1 MPRFRCK
8 LGFFFSVLCID
19 LGRACLGGLS
29 LLKISSYHF
38 DVSSCFSRGKI
49 SLAARLVAV
58 NTRFRRR
65 CLKCRRLDR
74 ARRWRKERFEWTTG
88 VLEIKAVF
96 VVWRGITVC
105 NNESI
110 VNFCLFSL
118 SSKFKNIIHEFI
130 KTCFSIDI
138 SIDLH
143 ISQSTKKKK
152 KKKKKKKEEERRR
165 EEEGRRKE

>member
-1 MPRFRCK
+1 
-8 LGFFFSVLCID
+8 
-19 LGRACLGGLS
+19 
-29 LLKISSYHF
+29 
-38 DVSSCFSRGKI
+38 
-49 SLAARLVAV
+49 
-58 NTRFRRR
+58 
-65 CLKCRRLDR
+65 
-74 ARRWRKERFEWTTG
+74 
-88 VLEIKAVF
+88 LEIKAVF

-143 ISQSTKKKK
+143 HISQSTKKKK
-152 KKKKKKKEEERRR
+152 EEEEKKKKKEEERRR